1 MSYEEVLNKNVLIVV
16 ESPFQL
22 LCAYEA
28 IHSLKLNYKLIVR
41 LSGHI
46 NNDQQLKQMAD
57 NLSFSNV
64 IFIKIKTKKDV
75 LSLLNMTIFYIQ
87 LYFRQFDYYYFG
99 DYLSGFLKLSSKFIN
114 RKKIFLLDDGV
125 ATLKIQQQFLQNN
138 SPLNLYTVFDIKAM
152 HMQKILKHRFLH
164 LTNHF
169 KNSNIINKNIYI
181 GENLVELSILDA
193 KKYLDIVR
201 EVAKESKEL
210 FYFPHRLSSPDILNE
225 IKKIKNISIVYPDV
239 CIEYY
244 VLKEGILPSKVYSI
258 LSTALFTLNILFPKS
273 NIIAYKP
280 IFNVTKRSE
289 DIEHLFNI
297 MKLDTSISVIEY
309 K

>member
-1 MSYEEVLNKNVLIVV
+1 LSYEEVLNKNVLIVV